1 MAKATISRALEI
13 LEELSVEELR
23 QVQSAVEERLRRE
36 DKVTPQQAFHQ
47 ALLAAGLV
55 KEIKAAPARVHGERP
70 LVPIQGKPLSET
82 IIEERR

>member
-1 MAKATISRALEI
+1 MAEAAVGRALEI
-13 LEELSVEELR
+13 LQELSVEELQ
-23 QVQSAVEERLRRE
+23 QVRTAVEERLQQE
-36 DKVTPQQAFHQ
+36 DETTAQEAFHR

-55 KEIKAAPARVHGERP
+55 KKVKAAPHRVHGEPP